1 MSLNGIAP
9 QLSVRKLH
17 VAYDRDVE
25 ILRGVSLTAQA
36 GMITAVIGPNG
47 AGKSTL
53 VRALVGLAPIVDGR
67 VELADNDITGFSASR
82 LLDAGVALVPQE
94 RTIFPA
100 MTVGEN
106 LQMGGWTRRRDRSW
120 LRARVQSVCEEFPAL
135 GERLRERA
143 GNLSGGQQKMLEIAR
158 GLIVEP
164 SLLILDEPT
173 SGLAP
178 GIAKQVYEQ
187 ITELNRRRSVTIL
200 LVDQNVRDALAVAG
214 YVYVLAMGRNDAE
227 GTAAELL
234 DRLGDI
240 VRDWMHRPGLG

>member
-1 MSLNGIAP
+1 
-9 QLSVRKLH
+9 
-17 VAYDRDVE
+17 
-25 ILRGVSLTAQA
+25 
-36 GMITAVIGPNG
+36 
-47 AGKSTL
+47 
-53 VRALVGLAPIVDGR
+53 
-67 VELADNDITGFSASR
+67 
-82 LLDAGVALVPQE
+82 
-94 RTIFPA
+94 
-100 MTVGEN
+100 
-106 LQMGGWTRRRDRSW
+106 
-120 LRARVQSVCEEFPAL
+120 
-135 GERLRERA
+135 
-143 GNLSGGQQKMLEIAR
+143 MLEIAR